1 MAKPS
6 ITFRAVK
13 GSPLTT
19 AELDTNFQNIIDSIL
34 TVTDGVNDADL
45 ELIDTLEITGDHNI
59 KITVDGAGKIVTVDN
74 EIPTYTKEPM
84 GFENRTDSTISFT
97 EGTRTFTIQPAVTNF
112 RVWCSGVE
120 YVKSSA
126 ETIVIDDVTDLYFIY
141 YDTDGVLSVEIDY
154 FTFSNETPVAY
165 VYWNA
170 TTSKAYYF
178 ADERHGIVLDWQT
191 HEYLHRTRG
200 AAYANGLAISNY
212 TISGS
217 GSADS
222 DAQFDL
228 SQGTIFDEDIRIEIT
243 HSNTPTAN
251 TWQQDLQG
259 PARIPVFYHSGA
271 TGAWVLDT
279 ATDFAVKAGSSLIA
293 YNLNTSGT
301 WTTPDAGNN
310 SYVAYW
316 IVATNALNTPVI
328 SIMGQR
334 TDVNIGNAQD
344 NNTWNS
350 LDLTNFPS
358 LEFRPLYRIIFQTGS
373 YGNTVN
379 ARIRDVLDYRTV
391 NILAPGIVTTGGAGT
406 SADGFANIAV
416 SGQSTI
422 VADAPAATVTFAAGT
437 GISLTT
443 DAGTDTLTI
452 TNTGSAP
459 NVFANIAVSGQ
470 DTIAADS
477 ATDTLTIVAGTNIT
491 LTTDSSTDTLTVTG
505 PPVPITIP
513 NTDSIAMGTNAGSG
527 SYGVAIGVDATATFS
542 GIAIGYQAGGSGG
555 ANEIA
560 IGRQAGQNVTS
571 NGDSNIMI
579 GYGTTAQSGDSN
591 IFLGNQIQGGT
602 DTAGS
607 IVIGGG
613 VDLQGGSNIFIGNGV
628 AGSLPSDVTGSGNI
642 VIGHFANPSGTTA
655 VNEITLGSAS
665 ADKFRIPGLGFSID
679 TTSIKTFVTSGT
691 PTNYEN
697 AYFEDML
704 QAPVTWLKIT
714 VGGTD
719 YYLPLF
725 Q

>member
-126 ETIVIDDVTDLYFIY
+126 ETIVIDNVTDLYFIY
-141 YDTDGVLSVEIDY
+141 YNTDGVLSVETDY
-154 FTFSNETPVAY
+154 FAFSNETPVAY

-191 HEYLHRTRG
+191 HEYLHRTQG
-200 AAYANGLAISNY
+200 AQYASGLAISNY
-212 TISGS
+212 TDDDDGS
-217 GSADS
+217 L
-222 DAQFDL
+222 DAHAQLDL
-228 SQGTIFDEDIRIEIT
+228 SQGTIFDEDIKVDIT

-271 TGAWVLDT
+271 TGAWIKDT
-279 ATDFAVKAGSSLIA
+279 ATDFPVKQGTARIA
-293 YNLNTSGT
+293 YNLDTSGT
-301 WTTPDAGNN
+301 WTTPDADNN

-334 TDVNIGNAQD
+334 TDSNISNAQE

-379 ARIRDVLDYRTV
+379 ARIRDVLDYRTAS
-391 NILAPGIVTTGGAGT
+391 ILAPGISTGGGTST
-406 SADGFANIAV
+406 SADGFASIAV

-422 VADAPAATVTFAAGT
+422 VADAAAATVTFAAGT
-437 GISLTT
+437 
-443 DAGTDTLTI
+443 
-452 TNTGSAP
+452 
-459 NVFANIAVSGQ
+459 
-470 DTIAADS
+470 
-477 ATDTLTIVAGTNIT
+477 NIT
-491 LTTDSSTDTLTVTG
+491 LTTDAGTDTLTVTG
-505 PPVPITIP
+505 PPVPISIP
-513 NTDSIAMGTNAGSG
+513 DTNSIAMGTNATSG
-527 SYGVAIGVDATATFS
+527 SESIAIGVDSVGTNRS
-542 GIAIGYQAGGSGG
+542 VVIGYDAGGA
-555 ANEIA
+555 ANTLEVC
-560 IGRQAGQNVTS
+560 IGYRAGNALTS
-571 NGDSNIMI
+571 SSDNNIMI
-579 GYGTTAQSGDSN
+579 GESTTAQNGDSN
-591 IFLGNQIQGGT
+591 IFLGNGIQGGT
-602 DTAGS
+602 NTTSA
-607 IVIGGG
+607 IVIGHGI
-613 VDLQGGSNIFIGNGV
+613 DLQGGSNIFIGNSI
-628 AGSLPSDVTGSGNI
+628 ASSLPSDVTGGGNI
-642 VIGHFANPSGTTA
+642 VIGHFANPSATTA

-679 TTSIKTFVTSGT
+679 STSIKTFATTGT

-704 QAPVTWLKIT
+704 QTPVSWLKIT